1 MLHRVLKV
9 SILIAVAVVLASC
22 GSSMPSVRTA
32 EGPSASTATHGAS
45 VPASG
50 AATSETPGFTTRPGA
65 LTLVAYSTPKAAY
78 QVIIPLF
85 RATLAGNGVEFDE
98 SYLASADQS
107 RAVEAG
113 LPADVVAFS
122 LAPDVTRLVRGGIVA
137 SDWNSGRY
145 KGMVTDSVVVFVVHR
160 GNPKRIRTWDDL
172 VRPGIEVIEPNPFTS
187 GGARW
192 NVMAAWGAQTRSGR
206 TEDQAIAYLTALFR
220 NVPVQ
225 DSSARA
231 ALQTFVGGTGD
242 VMLAYENEAIQA
254 QHDGQEIDYVIPDRT
269 ILIENPVALTKVG
282 DVPETARAFVD
293 FLTTPNAQMA
303 YAITGYRPV
312 VPEELARYTNF
323 PRPSG
328 LFTIDDLGGW
338 DAVTAR
344 FFDPTTGIVAEIERE
359 IGITP

>member
-1 MLHRVLKV
+1 
-9 SILIAVAVVLASC
+9 
-22 GSSMPSVRTA
+22 
-32 EGPSASTATHGAS
+32 
-45 VPASG
+45 
-50 AATSETPGFTTRPGA
+50 
-65 LTLVAYSTPKAAY
+65 
-78 QVIIPLF
+78 
-85 RATLAGNGVEFDE
+85 
-98 SYLASADQS
+98 
-107 RAVEAG
+107 
-113 LPADVVAFS
+113 
-122 LAPDVTRLVRGGIVA
+122 
-137 SDWNSGRY
+137 
-145 KGMVTDSVVVFVVHR
+145 
-160 GNPKRIRTWDDL
+160 
-172 VRPGIEVIEPNPFTS
+172 
-187 GGARW
+187 
-192 NVMAAWGAQTRSGR
+192 MAAWGAQTRSGR

-344 FFDPTTGIVAEIERE
+344 FFDPDHRDRRRDRAGDRHHALSVGIPNAAPTAKYVPNVTCLLFPLCLSYRPTKWPLSTRLRPEGAPTHGRRRRGAQHNSHDHAPCKEDPCS
-359 IGITP
+359 TDW

>member
-1 MLHRVLKV
+1 LHRLQWFSFVF
-9 SILIAVAVVLASC
+9 AVAVVLASC
-22 GSSMPSVRTA
+22 GSSV
-32 EGPSASTATHGAS
+32 PSARTTDGAS
-45 VPASG
+45 ASMATRPATVPASG
-50 AATSETPGFTTRPGA
+50 AATFGTVGFNTQPGA
-65 LTLVAYSTPKAAY
+65 VTLVAYSTPRAAY

-85 RATLAGNGVEFDE
+85 RATLAGNGVEFEE
-98 SYLASADQS
+98 SYLASGDQS

-113 LPADVVAFS
+113 LRADVVAFS
-122 LAPDVTRLVRGGIVA
+122 VAPDITRLVRDGIVA

-145 KGMVTDSVVVFVVHR
+145 RGMVTDSVVVFVVHR

-172 VRPGIEVIEPNPFTS
+172 VRPGIQVIEPNPFTS

-206 TEDQAIAYLTALFR
+206 NEDQAIAYLTALFR

-254 QHDGQEIDYVIPDRT
+254 QHDGQDFDYVIPDRT
-269 ILIENPVALTKVG
+269 ILIENPVAVTNVG

-293 FLTTPNAQMA
+293 FLTTPTAQMA

-312 VPEELARYTNF
+312 VPEELARYNNF
-323 PRPSG
+323 PRPAG